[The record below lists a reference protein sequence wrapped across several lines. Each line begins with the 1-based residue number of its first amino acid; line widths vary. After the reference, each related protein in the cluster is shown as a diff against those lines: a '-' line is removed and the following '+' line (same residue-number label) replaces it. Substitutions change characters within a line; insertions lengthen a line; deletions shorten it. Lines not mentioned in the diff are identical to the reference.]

1 MRALLFV
8 GYSGWWTLARYQ
20 VLPEMKR
27 PKPFQDGETAW
38 EDAVRGWVYPE
49 YVMKSFLQML

>member
-1 MRALLFV
+1 MGCALLFK

-38 EDAVRGWVYPE
+38 EDAVR
-49 YVMKSFLQML
+49 